1 MDMEAS
7 NGYIAS
13 NGDCSP
19 RKENSRMLV
28 DLSTSTPNGQRSQSP
43 DSPAARTIKQ
53 EEGTEEET
61 ERRPNGPD
69 EAGHSGEE
77 GSGLE
82 EPMIDSPNNL
92 QDGGPGTEAQSE
104 TGIRLP
110 NGKYNGDRPFQCN
123 QCGVSFTQ
131 KGNLLRHIKLHT
143 GEKPFKCP
151 FCSYAC
157 RRRDALTGHLR
168 THSVGKPHKCNY
180 CGRSYKQRTSLEEH
194 KERCHNYLQSVGMDS
209 ASNPGPYPD
218 YVQMGFRTMTVDGVD
233 RVHQLPQNFR
243 VVNPSWVDILFEV
256 PKEQRSLESAG
267 MTAFDRPPVIERLG
281 NVGKRKS
288 TTPQKFVG
296 EKMVRYSYP
305 ELNYEMGLKYEKEAE
320 LMQAQMM
327 DHAISNA
334 INYLGSDSLRP
345 VVHHPSLSMAEVV
358 PMVNPLFHPVYPLGP
373 RMDRPSS
380 REAPQLPHP
389 NPEFP
394 HPTNGALSLVRPK
407 NPQSARDGSPCNSGQ
422 DSADS
427 ARSSPRDKLSAA
439 GPRSRSSPGFG
450 RAEEGRAIDTSRIA
464 ARDGV
469 RVFSREGQELR
480 VFQCEH
486 CRVLFLDHVMYTIH
500 MGCHGYRDPL
510 ECNICGHCSKDRYEF
525 SSHIVRG
532 EHTFR

>member
-110 NGKYNGDRPFQCN
+110 NGDRPFQCN

-243 VVNPSWVDILFEV
+243 VVNPSWVDILFGEV

>member
-28 DLSTSTPNGQRSQSP
+28 DLSINTPNGQHSQSP

-53 EEGTEEET
+53 EEGAEEET
-61 ERRPNGPD
+61 ERQPVGPD
-69 EAGHSGEE
+69 ETLHSGEE

-92 QDGGPGTEAQSE
+92 QDAGPGAEAQSE
-104 TGIRLP
+104 IGIRQP
-110 NGKYNGDRPFQCN
+110 NGERPFQCN

-131 KGNLLRHIKLHT
+131 KGNLLRHVKLHT

-151 FCSYAC
+151 FCNYAC
-157 RRRDALTGHLR
+157 RRRDALSGHLR

-194 KERCHNYLQSVGMDS
+194 KERCHNYLQSAGMDS
-209 ASNPGPYPD
+209 APNPGPYPGD
-218 YVQMGFRTMTVDGVD
+218 VLKD
-233 RVHQLPQNFR
+233 
-243 VVNPSWVDILFEV
+243 
-256 PKEQRSLESAG
+256 QRPMESAS
-267 MTAFDRPPVIERLG
+267 MPVFDRPPVIERLQM

-305 ELNYEMGLKYEKEAE
+305 DLNSYSEMGLKFEKEAE
-320 LMQAQMM
+320 LMQVQMM

-334 INYLGSDSLRP
+334 INYLGSESLRP
-345 VVHHPSLSMAEVV
+345 VVHHPSISMAEVV
-358 PMVNPLFHPVYPLGP
+358 PMVNPLFHPVYPMGP
-373 RMDRPSS
+373 RMDRPTS
-380 REAPQLPHP
+380 REAPPLPHA
-389 NPEFP
+389 NHEFP
-394 HPTNGALSLVRPK
+394 HPANGAIPLVRSK
-407 NPQSARDGSPCNSGQ
+407 NPQSGRDGSPCNSGQ

-427 ARSSPRDKLSAA
+427 ARSSPRDKLSIGT
-439 GPRSRSSPGFG
+439 GPRTRCSPGFG
-450 RAEEGRAIDTSRIA
+450 RAEEARAIEGARIA

-469 RVFSREGQELR
+469 RVFGREGQELR

>member
-28 DLSTSTPNGQRSQSP
+28 DLSTNTPNGQHSQSP
-43 DSPAARTIKQ
+43 DSPAAHTIKQ

-61 ERRPNGPD
+61 ETQPNGPD
-69 EAGHSGEE
+69 ETGHSGEE

-92 QDGGPGTEAQSE
+92 QDTGPGTEAQSE
-104 TGIRLP
+104 AGIRLP

-194 KERCHNYLQSVGMDS
+194 KERCHNYLHSVGMDS
-209 ASNPGPYPD
+209 TSNPGPYP
-218 YVQMGFRTMTVDGVD
+218 G
-233 RVHQLPQNFR
+233 
-243 VVNPSWVDILFEV
+243 EV
-256 PKEQRSLESAG
+256 PNEQRSLESAG
-267 MTAFDRPPVIERLG
+267 LAAFDRPPVIERLQG

-305 ELNYEMGLKYEKEAE
+305 ELNYEMGLKFEKEAE
-320 LMQAQMM
+320 MMQAQMM

-373 RMDRPSS
+373 RMDQPSS
-380 REAPQLPHP
+380 REAPPLPHP

-394 HPTNGALSLVRPK
+394 HPTNGAISLIRPK
-407 NPQSARDGSPCNSGQ
+407 NPQSRRDGSPCNSGQ

-427 ARSSPRDKLSAA
+427 ARSSPRDKLSISSSA

-450 RAEEGRAIDTSRIA
+450 RAEEGRAIDTGRIGI
-464 ARDGV
+464 RDGV
-469 RVFSREGQELR
+469 RVFSRGGQELR

>member
-1 MDMEAS
+1 MEATD
-7 NGYIAS
+7 GYLAS

-28 DLSTSTPNGQRSQSP
+28 DLSLDAPNGQHSQSP
-43 DSPAARTIKQ
+43 SSPASHTIKQ

-61 ERRPNGPD
+61 EKRAQAP
-69 EAGHSGEE
+69 EETGHSGEE
-77 GSGLE
+77 GSVLE
-82 EPMIDSPNNL
+82 DPMIESPSNL
-92 QDGGPGTEAQSE
+92 QDTGPGTEGPADS
-104 TGIRLP
+104 GVRLP
-110 NGKYNGDRPFQCN
+110 SGDRPFQCN

-131 KGNLLRHIKLHT
+131 KGNLLRHVKLHT

-209 ASNPGPYPD
+209 ASNAGPYAELSKDQRGLGEPP
-218 YVQMGFRTMTVDGVD
+218 G
-233 RVHQLPQNFR
+233 
-243 VVNPSWVDILFEV
+243 SV
-256 PKEQRSLESAG
+256 P
-267 MTAFDRPPVIERLG
+267 FDRPPVIERLQAS
-281 NVGKRKS
+281 VAKRKS

-296 EKMVRYSYP
+296 EKMMRYSNP
-305 ELNYEMGLKYEKEAE
+305 DMNFDVGLKYEKEAE
-320 LMQAQMM
+320 IMQAHIM
-327 DHAISNA
+327 DQAISNA
-334 INYLGSDSLRP
+334 MSYLGDSFRP
-345 VVHHPSLSMAEVV
+345 VVHHPPLTMAEVV
-358 PMVNPLFHPVYPLGP
+358 PMVNPLFHPVYPIGP
-373 RMDRPSS
+373 RLDRPSS
-380 REAPQLPHP
+380 REALPLPHP
-389 NPEFP
+389 APPTEFP
-394 HPTNGALSLVRPK
+394 APTNGAISLVRPK
-407 NPQSARDGSPCNSGQ
+407 IPQVGREGSPSNTSGQ

-427 ARSSPRDKLSAA
+427 ARSSPQEKQINHSRSARISPGHF
-439 GPRSRSSPGFG
+439 GPREDPRMAEAG
-450 RAEEGRAIDTSRIA
+450 RPLPRDT
-464 ARDGV
+464 GV
-469 RVFSREGQELR
+469 RVFGREGQELR

-532 EHTFR
+532 VHTFR

>member
-1 MDMEAS
+1 MDMEMS
-7 NGYIAS
+7 NGYTAS
-13 NGDCSP
+13 NGDCSS

-28 DLSTSTPNGQRSQSP
+28 DLSTNTPNGQHSQSP
-43 DSPAARTIKQ
+43 DFPPAHQIKQ

-61 ERRPNGPD
+61 ERRPSGPD
-69 EAGHSGEE
+69 ETGHSGEE

-92 QDGGPGTEAQSE
+92 EDAGPGSEAQSE
-104 TGIRLP
+104 AGIRLP

-123 QCGVSFTQ
+123 QCGVTFTQ

-209 ASNPGPYPD
+209 ASNSGPYP
-218 YVQMGFRTMTVDGVD
+218 G
-233 RVHQLPQNFR
+233 
-243 VVNPSWVDILFEV
+243 EV
-256 PKEQRSLESAG
+256 LKEQRSLDSASL
-267 MTAFDRPPVIERLG
+267 TAFDRPPVIERLQG

-296 EKMVRYSYP
+296 EKMVHYPYP
-305 ELNYEMGLKYEKEAE
+305 ELNYEMGLKFEKEAE
-320 LMQAQMM
+320 MMQAQMM

-345 VVHHPSLSMAEVV
+345 VVHHSSLSMAEVV

-380 REAPQLPHP
+380 REAPLTHT

-394 HPTNGALSLVRPK
+394 HPTNGAISLVRPK
-407 NPQSARDGSPCNSGQ
+407 NPQSGRDRSPCNSGQ

-427 ARSSPRDKLSAA
+427 ARSSPRDKLSISSA
-439 GPRSRSSPGFG
+439 GPRSRSSSGFG
-450 RAEEGRAIDTSRIA
+450 RAEEGRAIDAVRIGIG
-464 ARDGV
+464 DGV
-469 RVFSREGQELR
+469 RVFSRGGQELR